1 MNVNTFNYDNSRGN
15 WPPPRTNPH
24 ASTTNVKPPKLV
36 IRAESDQ
43 HLRALVKRK
52 AAQGDYLEAIAI
64 LTRLLQKNPQS
75 AVDYNNRGLMLSK
88 NGQDKEAITDFD
100 RALAINPRLDG
111 AYNNRGNS
119 QAALGNLALAIAD
132 YQRAIDYNP
141 TNLKAWINLGIA
153 FRQLGLYDLALE
165 NFDLSLLF
173 SKHLQGRIYAERGKT
188 YHSRGDYNC
197 AIADYNRALKLL
209 PANKQCSYR
218 EKVQSWLNS
227 LLYSLSA

>member
-1 MNVNTFNYDNSRGN
+1 MNVNTFNYDNRGRN
-15 WPPPRTNPH
+15 WPPPRTNSH
-24 ASTTNVKPPKLV
+24 ASNTNVKPLKPV
-36 IRAESDQ
+36 IRAESEQ
-43 HLRALVKRK
+43 HLRALVNKK
-52 AAQGDYLEAIAI
+52 AARGDYSEAIAI
-64 LTRLLQKNPQS
+64 ITRLLQLNPQS
-75 AVDYNNRGLMLSK
+75 AVDYNNRGLMLS
-88 NGQDKEAITDFD
+88 NNDQYEEAIADFN

-141 TNLKAWINLGIA
+141 TNLKALINLGIS

-209 PANKQCSYR
+209 PANKQRSYR
-218 EKVQSWLNS
+218 EQVQNCLDS
-227 LLYSLSA
+227 LLYRLSA